1 MAGTTTSKRA
11 GSKSLRIDEPR
22 ELAQRVNGDVEVS
35 LLWRKSDNE
44 VAVRVAD
51 SSTGMAFRIRVLPEE
66 ALDAYNHP
74 YIYAGVRGIDSWE
87 SAPATARVHS

>member
-1 MAGTTTSKRA
+1 MAGTTTSEKAVTKPR
-11 GSKSLRIDEPR
+11 KIDEPK

-35 LLWRKSDNE
+35 LLWRKSDNL

-87 SAPATARVHS
+87 NAPAAARAAS